1 MEKQIFTSFPAAGGA
16 KLGELCRELLAE
28 QKKTWPALAT
38 AYAGLAGIKT
48 KLHSCGG
55 YDVCVQF
62 NPARSVSSGA
72 AVDPRSIK
80 SRPCFL
86 CTRNLPSEQQG
97 ILYQKEYLIL
107 CNPAPIFEKHFTVVH
122 RQHQPQAIA
131 ASMDKLLDM
140 AADMS
145 PDFVVFYN
153 GPACGASAPD
163 HLHFQVIPA
172 GLLPLP
178 GAFPEHFR
186 MIRDS
191 SVQVY
196 RSEETDRAVLVL
208 AGSDQELL
216 LKQFDCLMQAAQKTT
231 CLSGEPMMNVLCSYE
246 NGMWRIMIFFRAR
259 HRPDA
264 FYREGEQRVFISPGT
279 IDMAGVVITPR
290 EIDFNRLDGAGIRS
304 IYAEV
309 SLPEEV
315 VNKIVEQG
323 VATTHAG
330 GKTPCSMRTIPEA

>member
-1 MEKQIFTSFPAAGGA
+1 MNNQIFTAFPAEGGA
-16 KLGELCRELLAE
+16 KLGDLCLELLE
-28 QKKTWPALAT
+28 DQKKTWPALAA

-48 KLHSCGG
+48 KAHCCDG
-55 YDVCVQF
+55 YEVRVQF

-86 CTRNLPSEQQG
+86 CTRNLPYEQKG
-97 ILYQKEYLIL
+97 ILYHQEYLIL

-131 ASMDKLLDM
+131 ASIGSLLGL

-163 HLHFQVIPA
+163 HLHFQAIPA

-178 GAFPEHFR
+178 EAFPEGFTI
-186 MIRDS
+186 IRDS
-191 SVQVY
+191 DVQVY
-196 RSEETDRAVLVL
+196 RAEKSDRAVLML
-208 AGSDQELL
+208 DGNDKELL
-216 LKQFDCLMQAAQKTT
+216 LQQFDRLLRAAQNIVAGST
-231 CLSGEPMMNVLCSYE
+231 EPMINLLCSCA
-246 NGMWRIMIFFRAR
+246 NGRWRIMIFFRAK

-264 FYREGEQRVFISPGT
+264 FYQEGEQRIFVSPGT
-279 IDMAGVVITPR
+279 IDMAGVIITPR
-290 EIDFNRLDGAGIRS
+290 EIDFNRLDGQSIRN
-304 IYAEV
+304 IYTEV
-309 SLPEEV
+309 SLSEQMMS
-315 VNKIVEQG
+315 KIIEQG
-323 VATTHAG
+323 VATT
-330 GKTPCSMRTIPEA
+330 CSYRAIPNSIKDKQ